1 MDRSVAAAVYNKKKT
16 LSFLRIFDTFYD
28 NSDIFQLIS
37 TFNFAGPIPQSIVY
51 KKKSQIAT
59 VRNHKSNMFSI
70 ILG

>member
-37 TFNFAGPIPQSIVY
+37 TF
-51 KKKSQIAT
+51 
-59 VRNHKSNMFSI
+59 
-70 ILG
+70 ILQGKYPKV